1 MDWQQQASQKTL
13 DAQFNDF
20 MKDISYIL
28 DPTFGSEILI
38 KHGFN
43 LDNALLE
50 TFEKNQFSYDGY
62 PKTWQQIW
70 FGKIRRSKE
79 YAKIIV
85 KLGILT

>member
-1 MDWQQQASQKTL
+1 MQILRDLTMAMDWQQQASQKTL

-50 TFEKNQFSYDGY
+50 TFEKNQFSFIG
-62 PKTWQQIW
+62 
-70 FGKIRRSKE
+70 SK
-79 YAKIIV
+79 K
-85 KLGILT
+85 